1 MLSLMCQS
9 LRKKWVNIAFIT
21 CVYLAIV
28 GQQSTEI
35 LNELCASLR
44 VQFLSFL
51 YLCACVCVCIC
62 VWTLIGASEQEFSRV
77 TEAGVDGG
85 SVLSKTEAGEHGR
98 ETHQE
103 C

>member
-1 MLSLMCQS
+1 MCQS
-9 LRKKWVNIAFIT
+9 LREKWVNIALIT

-35 LNELCASLR
+35 LNRRCASLR
-44 VQFLSFL
+44 VGSLVSF
-51 YLCACVCVCIC
+51 IC